1 MYHTYQAAL
10 TDQDYA
16 FSIYSALKS
25 GSSDEVKF
33 DSWKN
38 STKSLSTGSR
48 PNTASAG
55 DVATSSAEV
64 YDLGDSK

>member
-16 FSIYSALKS
+16 FSISSALKS
-25 GSSDEVKF
+25 GNEDDVQF

-38 STKSLSTGSR
+38 SAYSLNTTDAR
-48 PNTASAG
+48 PNTDNHKNEEEDAWIKS
-55 DVATSSAEV
+55 
-64 YDLGDSK
+64 